1 MKISTVHHEN
11 LNRSSWTSRPFNM
24 KISTVHHENLDHLI
38 WKSRPF
44 VIKSRLLVITSLPFV
59 MKITQFFVQMAFHNW
74 YQNWSLLYKTHWSK
88 FTKTKFLIK
97 CAVQVRSL
105 MECVKLDIFF
115 GSWNLQTKSV
125 LFQIIKSNNNNLVNQ
140 NILELIAFYSKI
152 INCLFNLSSWERFL
166 WATNLFFKL
175 STGSKSEHRFFSF
188 FFQIANQILLNIC
201 NMLEPSKWFA
211 RVMFI

>member
-1 MKISTVHHEN
+1 MWLIVEQFPIKPGWWDAPFVLWDFSRGNKQSLISHHENLDLSSWKSRPFIMKISTVHHEH
-11 LNRSSWTSRPFNM
+11 LDRSTWKSRPFIM

-115 GSWNLQTKSV
+115 GSWNLQTKSM
-125 LFQIIKSNNNNLVNQ
+125 
-140 NILELIAFYSKI
+140 FY
-152 INCLFNLSSWERFL
+152 
-166 WATNLFFKL
+166 FKL
-175 STGSKSEHRFFSF
+175 L
-188 FFQIANQILLNIC
+188 NQITI
-201 NMLEPSKWFA
+201 
-211 RVMFI
+211 I